1 MLPVGAAPPVVAEE
15 TTADD
20 DIVADI
26 VEVRQPM
33 AEAAEEDARADRR
46 LYEAE
51 ADAAAATAPARRA
64 VLLLEAAR
72 LVDGPPAEVLEATR
86 RAFAADPGLPV
97 ALWPLRRLLA
107 AGGHWQSPHE
117 LVTVKQNAASTTRC
131 RACRSQ
137 KAMKIY
143 PNSKFPLG

>member
-1 MLPVGAAPPVVAEE
+1 MAPGSDGDDEELVEIELEEELPPPLPPEGSRPVPAPPVVAEE
-15 TTADD
+15 TTSDD

-33 AEAAEEDARADRR
+33 AEAAEEDAHGDRQ

-51 ADAAAATAPARRA
+51 ADAAEPSRRA

-97 ALWPLRRLLA
+97 TLWPLRRLLV
-107 AGGHWQSPHE
+107 AGGHWQ
-117 LVTVKQNAASTTRC
+117 
-131 RACRSQ
+131 
-137 KAMKIY
+137 
-143 PNSKFPLG
+143 